1 MFCYS
6 SSFMPKFPE
15 LSFPTKLPEA
25 MKKVGK
31 IFRYVDKIR
40 KSADKFSQSNL
51 PKSDSV
57 KKPSLAGRVS
67 TFCSAAE
74 VVNIPDNVRDLL
86 TQTREELEEIK
97 HSKDKVNI
105 FHAVR
110 RTLSAIAGNLAG
122 AYAAFLSMDQLFKD
136 DFGVKL
142 GIKDA
147 LTPSAVGVFAVP
159 FIFST
164 ASFYSDVRRL
174 VKTGKIKKTC
184 ERAESSSSALQEI
197 LNKADKYSNERL
209 KEAFSKIDKY
219 YLSKTNKTSKLDESF
234 KNIQF
239 KEQKTNANN
248 QIKDWKKNLR
258 KDKEAAFKIAK
269 KAWLEMNIDKEITS
283 DVIQQW
289 IDCEACISRYY
300 QQQEEKLKN
309 AEKAMKFSM
318 LTSPKND
325 DIKAAVFQ
333 ARLHM
338 AEFAKLRSQKD
349 EVLKTWDKYVLN
361 PVNIAEYKDF
371 KNRFDELYGN
381 AATSWEEKQKLE
393 AEAKLYVRRFGY
405 CIKNY
410 GKEVLGRK
418 LSRKTLKEMLG
429 NEKDLDQA
437 KGFDQIK
444 MSELRK
450 ARFENYYNK
459 LQKDPTKPLD
469 LIKDKLQ
476 LEGKTEGELDAAL
489 KTEILKNF
497 LNEERDD
504 LKNRITEVVK
514 RVRCDLKLG
523 LGAHFCNT
531 LSFILSVTDITEVG
545 ATVLSGT
552 SFALSLYRG
561 SIQIPDIHDKMV

>member
-1 MFCYS
+1 
-6 SSFMPKFPE
+6 
-15 LSFPTKLPEA
+15 
-25 MKKVGK
+25 MKKGGK
-31 IFRYVDKIR
+31 ICGYVDKTR
-40 KSADKFSQSNL
+40 KCVDKLSQSNL
-51 PKSDSV
+51 PKSDTV

-74 VVNIPDNVRDLL
+74 VVNIPENVRDLIA
-86 TQTREELEEIK
+86 QTREELEEIK

-122 AYAAFLSMDQLFKD
+122 AYAAVLSIDQLFQD

-174 VKTGKIKKTC
+174 VKTGKIKKIC
-184 ERAESSSSALQEI
+184 ERAESSSSALEEI
-197 LNKADKYSNERL
+197 LNKADKYSNECL
-209 KEAFSKIDKY
+209 KEAFSKIDKS
-219 YLSKTNKTSKLDESF
+219 YLSKTDKTSKSDESF

-239 KEQKTNANN
+239 QKQRTNANN
-248 QIKDWKKNLR
+248 QIKEWQKTLR
-258 KDKEAAFKIAK
+258 KDKEVAFKSAK
-269 KAWLEMNIDKEITS
+269 KAWREMNIDKEITS

-289 IDCEACISRYY
+289 IDCEACINRYY

-309 AEKAMKFSM
+309 AEKAMKFSWFTWF
-318 LTSPKND
+318 TSPTTDANE
-325 DIKAAVFQ
+325 AAVFQ

-338 AEFAKLRSQKD
+338 AEFGKLRSQKD
-349 EVLKTWDKYVLN
+349 QVLKTWDKYVLK
-361 PVNIAEYKDF
+361 PVNIAEYKAF
-371 KNRFDELYGN
+371 KNSFDELYGDST
-381 AATSWEEKQKLE
+381 TSWESKQELE
-393 AEAKLYVRRFGY
+393 AEAKLYARRFGY

-410 GKEVLGRK
+410 GKEVLDRK
-418 LSRKTLKEMLG
+418 LSRKTLKEMLD
-429 NEKDLDQA
+429 NKKDLDQA

-450 ARFENYYNK
+450 ARFEKYYDK
-459 LQKDPTKPLD
+459 LQKDPDKTFD
-469 LIKDKLQ
+469 SIKDKLQ
-476 LEGKTEGELDAAL
+476 KKGKTEGGLEAAL
-489 KTEILKNF
+489 KTEILKEF
-497 LNEERDD
+497 LNQESDD

-523 LGAHFCNT
+523 LAAHVCNT

-552 SFALSLYRG
+552 AFALSLYRG